1 MAFNVLNDFE
11 KVERIIKE
19 NQDNNEINISDYSFI
34 SPSTLLPLI
43 HYIEE
48 NNISNIYSSDE
59 KIQEYIYSV
68 LGKKEQCDNIIH
80 IQRLKNHNHKFNI
93 ERYLDD
99 TTDKIFNMLQ
109 LDINLNGF
117 YLILYELLL
126 NIYNHSKFN
135 NAYVL
140 CQRYP
145 NDGTADIC
153 IIDNGI
159 SIPGSF
165 EESEIDFIN
174 DAEAIFNAINGTS
187 SNKEKSGLKGRGLN
201 TIVRFVSLGFKE
213 EILIVSRNGLCSI
226 NQKGAILKKLDNDII
241 KGTFISL
248 RLNNEK
254 FNETSYELTKIER
267 L

>member
-43 HYIEE
+43 HYMEE

-80 IQRLKNHNHKFNI
+80 IQRLK
-93 ERYLDD
+93 
-99 TTDKIFNMLQ
+99 
-109 LDINLNGF
+109 
-117 YLILYELLL
+117 
-126 NIYNHSKFN
+126 
-135 NAYVL
+135 
-140 CQRYP
+140 
-145 NDGTADIC
+145 
-153 IIDNGI
+153 
-159 SIPGSF
+159 
-165 EESEIDFIN
+165 
-174 DAEAIFNAINGTS
+174 
-187 SNKEKSGLKGRGLN
+187 
-201 TIVRFVSLGFKE
+201 
-213 EILIVSRNGLCSI
+213 
-226 NQKGAILKKLDNDII
+226 KLDNDII